1 MKIKKLKYLYIKLFF
16 IIIIIFIFNNPVETE
31 VFHSGELRSGWYQ
44 RDPYQYNIIRNEK
57 LIITGLDI
65 EIANLLF
72 HKEKYRITFEKM
84 TWSQLLEG
92 LKNGTIDFVMGA
104 YYEKDRVKFA
114 HYSIPYRVE
123 HNSIYYNNDI
133 KSFKKLKNVDDFI
146 KLLNEENLTIAIT
159 KDMAYGSETYE
170 EIIYNPPPNIKIIQ
184 ALGYKEK
191 LNLLI
196 DRKVDLFLANPIMMD
211 RLLAESLFAN
221 HIEKIP
227 FSIAEIPVHILFSK
241 KTVSENQVQKFNKAL
256 ESLKDNGDI
265 NSLQIDFLLPIY
277 LGIATGQTWFIWLN
291 ILGIVAFCTSAVLL
305 ARKERYNLF
314 GALVLATLPAI
325 GGGVIRDIFLGVEE
339 VFVLKTPEYLLVAI
353 GVVFFSF
360 LCFKIYDYFYS
371 KSQNNRERFIKYTE
385 IKDTTLIDKL
395 FKFFDAW
402 AVASFTIVG
411 VSIAIEMKT
420 EYLWLW
426 GPAMG
431 VLTASGGVV
440 LRDIVRADFNIEMLK
455 QDSYAEISIL
465 GGFIYT
471 AMLLFMPIEISIN
484 NIFYMTMI
492 IIVIL
497 FAFRFFILC
506 KGYSNPFQFGAL
518 HTRPEI
524 NLQKFKNNEPQL
536 WKLLT
541 YCYNEN
547 EIGKAQPVS
556 TSKLE
561 EIHTEYLYIFAELKA
576 ILDKV
581 AAEPLNNLTLKKY
594 LESNSI
600 LEIIN
605 NVENT
610 LYSFIENMNDL
621 KNNTSNKAL
630 ELQQNINESIKT
642 ILETAYTTIESNDLT
657 EFLMLQ
663 KITANQKERFKSL
676 RKKYSLQED
685 SKKNIYFGIIL
696 DSTYK
701 IERIIYLISEYIN
714 IYTGQKDFE
723 IGNASN
729 RRTHKLFIQNKKRE

>member
-1 MKIKKLKYLYIKLFF
+1 MK
-16 IIIIIFIFNNPVETE
+16 
-31 VFHSGELRSGWYQ
+31 
-44 RDPYQYNIIRNEK
+44 
-57 LIITGLDI
+57 
-65 EIANLLF
+65 A
-72 HKEKYRITFEKM
+72 
-84 TWSQLLEG
+84 
-92 LKNGTIDFVMGA
+92 
-104 YYEKDRVKFA
+104 
-114 HYSIPYRVE
+114 
-123 HNSIYYNNDI
+123 
-133 KSFKKLKNVDDFI
+133 
-146 KLLNEENLTIAIT
+146 
-159 KDMAYGSETYE
+159 
-170 EIIYNPPPNIKIIQ
+170 
-184 ALGYKEK
+184 
-191 LNLLI
+191 
-196 DRKVDLFLANPIMMD
+196 
-211 RLLAESLFAN
+211 
-221 HIEKIP
+221 
-227 FSIAEIPVHILFSK
+227 
-241 KTVSENQVQKFNKAL
+241 
-256 ESLKDNGDI
+256 NGDI
-265 NSLQIDFLLPIY
+265 NSLQIDYLLPIY
-277 LGIATGQTWFIWLN
+277 LGISIDQTWFIWLN

-353 GVVFFSF
+353 GVVVLSF
-360 LCFKIYDYFYS
+360 LCFKLYDYFYS
-371 KSQNNRERFIKYTE
+371 KSQNNRERFIKYSE
-385 IKDTTLIDKL
+385 IKDTTLIDRL

-471 AMLLFMPIEISIN
+471 AILLFMPIEISIN

-497 FAFRFFILC
+497 FVFRFFILC

-524 NLQKFKNNEPQL
+524 ALQKFKKNEPQL

-541 YCYNEN
+541 GYYNEN

-600 LEIIN
+600 LEIVN

-621 KNNTSNKAL
+621 KNNNSNKAL
-630 ELQQNINESIKT
+630 ELQQNINESLKT

-657 EFLMLQ
+657 EFLMLK
-663 KITANQKERFKSL
+663 KITANQKDKFKSL

-685 SKKNIYFGIIL
+685 SNENIYLGIIL

-701 IERIIYLISEYIN
+701 IEIIFYLLGEYIN
-714 IYTGQKDFE
+714 IYTGQKDFK
-723 IGNASN
+723 IGTASN
-729 RRTHKLFIQNKKRE
+729 RRTQKLFIQNKKRE